1 MRIKILLS
9 FCFTLITFFL
19 KAQKNYPYEKWT
31 PQEISWVKSGS
42 NVAFMDSIEKEIL
55 YLCNYVR
62 VNPKLFRETY
72 LQEYIDLNELDIK
85 NEYISSLISE
95 LENGHPTRIIKPN
108 YNLQRMAKN
117 HAKKMGKS
125 GKTGHDGFDKRAK
138 KFLRNRFLWIAENCD
153 YGSTTAIDIFMDLLI
168 DKEVLDLGHRKN
180 ILSKLNYIGISVEPH
195 RVYGTNCVM
204 DFGYKNDHKK

>member
-1 MRIKILLS
+1 MKLKNI
-9 FCFTLITFFL
+9 FCIIFTLITFFL

-42 NVAFMDSIEKEIL
+42 NVVFMDSIEKEIL

-85 NEYISSLISE
+85 NEYVSSLISE
-95 LENGHPTRIIKPN
+95 LENGHPTKIIKPN
-108 YNLQRMAKN
+108 YQLQRMAKN
-117 HAKKMGKS
+117 HATKMGIK

-138 KFLRNRFLWIAENCD
+138 RYLKGKYQWIGENCD
-153 YGSTTAIDIFMDLLI
+153 YGSDTPIDIFMDLLI
-168 DKEVLDLGHRKN
+168 DEDVLDLGHRKN
-180 ILSKLNYIGISVEPH
+180 ILSKFNYIGISVKPH
-195 RVYGTNCVM
+195 KVYGTNCVM
-204 DFGYKNDHKK
+204 NFGYKNDYKK